1 MIQPEDDF
9 TRVEPNLV
17 LKERAVLG
25 QVIVEVAA
33 IHQVQDETQLV
44 GRLERVRHAH
54 DEWAALLSTHT
65 RLTALS
71 PELPG

>member
-1 MIQPEDDF
+1 MVQPEDDF

-33 IHQVQDETQLV
+33 VHQVQDETQLV

-54 DEWAALLSTHT
+54 NERAALLSIHT